1 MVPRARFHSHAIVIE
16 TTHHRCLDRSARSVA
31 ADWLSVEPHT
41 LLCDLNL
48 YSDRQVNRCDTVGK
62 AFDKDTVKVLR
73 QQA

>member
-16 TTHHRCLDRSARSVA
+16 TTRHRCLDRSGRPVA
-31 ADWLSVEPHT
+31 TDRLSIESHT

-48 YSDRQVNRCDTVGK
+48 HSDRGVNRCDTVGK
-62 AFDKDTVKVLR
+62 AFDEDAVKFLR